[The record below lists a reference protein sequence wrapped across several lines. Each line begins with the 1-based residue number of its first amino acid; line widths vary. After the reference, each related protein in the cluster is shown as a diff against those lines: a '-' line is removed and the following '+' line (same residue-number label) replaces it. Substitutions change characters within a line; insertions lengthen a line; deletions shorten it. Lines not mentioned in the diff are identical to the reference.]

1 MDVKNTLSQN
11 YHTEESKEKTKSL
24 DEKSSL
30 WFINKTE
37 RLFEEPNGLKIRIHF
52 L

>member
-1 MDVKNTLSQN
+1 MDVKNTHSQN
-11 YHTEESKEKTKSL
+11 YHTEESKEKTKTL
-24 DEKSSL
+24 DVQSSL

-37 RLFEEPNGLKIRIHF
+37 RLFEEPNGLKIRIQF